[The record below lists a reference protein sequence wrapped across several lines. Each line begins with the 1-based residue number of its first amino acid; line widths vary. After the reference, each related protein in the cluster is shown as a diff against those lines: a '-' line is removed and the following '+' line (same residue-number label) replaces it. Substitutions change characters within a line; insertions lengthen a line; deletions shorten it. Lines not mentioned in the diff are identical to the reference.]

1 MRKEALAIAKI
12 SIYHET
18 HETSK
23 NKKSWNYYSESTFFC
38 WVLALMGLLLKKKSR
53 NKFIGDQML
62 SQ

>member
-23 NKKSWNYYSESTFFC
+23 NKRSWNYYSDSTF
-38 WVLALMGLLLKKKSR
+38 LLGTSPDGVAFDKKIK
-53 NKFIGDQML
+53 K
-62 SQ
+62 